1 MLAKFIFKQLGVNFE
16 DRMDYYDFPIDERE
30 DGKSYNS
37 WNVKRFDKS
46 KYSGKPTVFYS
57 LEFLKFLERA
67 SDGIGL
73 PFHQSLVPLLSKH

>member
-1 MLAKFIFKQLGVNFE
+1 MLIARGNFKQLGVNFE

-46 KYSGKPTVFYS
+46 KYSSKPTVFYS
-57 LEFLKFLERA
+57 LEFLKA
-67 SDGIGL
+67 I
-73 PFHQSLVPLLSKH
+73 